1 MRIFA
6 GDVGGTNSRMAV
18 FETRT
23 THSAADPALAT
34 QRTELVQAWMKTYP
48 SRGHASLVEVV
59 HAAANEARAAL
70 DASRG
75 TSSAAA
81 RGASAFIDA
90 ASFGVAGPVR
100 DGVCRATN
108 LPWIVDARELAR
120 ALDLPASGLIN
131 DLEANAFGLAV
142 LTENDLSTLHPGDA
156 RAHGNVALIAAGTG
170 LGEAGLYWDGREHLP
185 FASEGGHASFAPDTN
200 GGDETEI
207 ELLRWLAER
216 HGHVSWERVLSGP
229 GLYNIYQFLRDTGR
243 ASEPPELSQR
253 IVSGDP
259 GAVITQSALKG
270 ECDLSV
276 ETLTLFTKL
285 YGAEAGNLA
294 LKLMATGGVYIGGGI
309 APRIASWLARPTFI
323 DAFLGKGRLR
333 AVLEAMPV
341 HVVMNDKTAL
351 LGAARHALSMTRSD
365 R

>member
-18 FETRT
+18 FETREE
-23 THSAADPALAT
+23 HSAPGPALRA
-34 QRTELVQAWMKTYP
+34 RPPDFVQLWTRTYP
-48 SRGHASLVEVV
+48 SRGHASLVDIVR
-59 HAAANEARAAL
+59 AAASEAAGAL
-70 DASRG
+70 G
-75 TSSAAA
+75 SA
-81 RGASAFIDA
+81 RDGASARVASTFVDA

-108 LPWIVDARELAR
+108 LPWIVDARELAQ
-120 ALDLPASGLIN
+120 ALGLAASGLIN
-131 DLEANAFGLAV
+131 DLEANAFGLAA
-142 LTENDLSTLHPGDA
+142 LTEDDLATLRPGDA
-156 RAHGNVALIAAGTG
+156 GTRGNAALISAGTG
-170 LGEAGLYWDGREHLP
+170 LGEAGLYWDGFEHRP
-185 FASEGGHASFAPDTN
+185 FACEGGHASFAPDTN

-243 ASEPPELSQR
+243 ASEPPELLQR

-259 GAVITQSALKG
+259 GAAITQSALKG
-270 ECDLSV
+270 ECDLAV
-276 ETLTLFTKL
+276 HTLTLFTKL

-294 LKLMATGGVYIGGGI
+294 LKLMATGGVFIGGGI
-309 APRIASWLARPTFI
+309 APRIASWLERPVFV

-333 AVLEAMPV
+333 PLLEAMPV
-341 HVVMNDKTAL
+341 HIVMNDRTAL
-351 LGAARHALSMTRSD
+351 LGAARHALSIARTNR
-365 R
+365 